1 MSALQ
6 AFQTSFGHRIRGGA
20 RAPLPA
26 GVPRRR
32 MAVYEELLF
41 NNLRG
46 FVDRCFPVARACLGE
61 ARWTRLC
68 RAFFRDWPCRSSWF
82 REIPR
87 EFVDY
92 LESTCRQP
100 LPRWFVE
107 LARYEWAELA
117 VDVTDVRP
125 PDCDATGD
133 LLDGVPVVN
142 PALLSLGFQ
151 WPVHKIPQAP
161 AAEVMQQEGQPGG
174 APQQQPAFAKH
185 DYRQGHEQAACQH
198 PLHVFEAA
206 VGRGLERC
214 LARRGGGRRHE
225 GGQAGEGCTIIPAA
239 LAANYLR
246 SACKKRP
253 ACHD

>member
-6 AFQTSFGHRIRGGA
+6 AFQTSFGRRIRAGV

-46 FVDRCFPVARACLGE
+46 FLDRCFPVARACLGE

-92 LESTCRQP
+92 LESASRQP

-117 VDVTDVRP
+117 VDVMDVRP
-125 PDCDATGD
+125 PDCDAAGD

-151 WPVHKIPQAP
+151 WPVHKISPDFRPRRPAP
-161 AAEVMQQEGQPGG
+161 VHLLVYRDAGDEVRFMEVSPATACLLAVLGEEAGSGREAIVRLGAMLGCAAD
-174 APQQQPAFAKH
+174 PAFIEFG
-185 DYRQGHEQAACQH
+185 RQSLVE
-198 PLHVFEAA
+198 
-206 VGRGLERC
+206 
-214 LARRGGGRRHE
+214 LARLGVILGTRTGG
-225 GGQAGEGCTIIPAA
+225 
-239 LAANYLR
+239 
-246 SACKKRP
+246 
-253 ACHD
+253 

>member
-6 AFQTSFGHRIRGGA
+6 AFQTSFGRRIRAGT

-151 WPVHKIPQAP
+151 WPVHKIGPDFRPRRPAP
-161 AAEVMQQEGQPGG
+161 AA
-174 APQQQPAFAKH
+174 
-185 DYRQGHEQAACQH
+185 
-198 PLHVFEAA
+198 
-206 VGRGLERC
+206 
-214 LARRGGGRRHE
+214 ARR
-225 GGQAGEGCTIIPAA
+225 P
-239 LAANYLR
+239 
-246 SACKKRP
+246 RP
-253 ACHD
+253 A